1 MASKHVQ
8 GLENQLGVRLFNRTT
23 RKLNLTEIG
32 VIYVDKVNAVLSEID
47 EAESVISELNSEPS
61 ER

>member
-32 VIYVDKVNAVLSEID
+32 MIYVDKVNAGLSEID

>member
-32 VIYVDKVNAVLSEID
+32 MIYVDKVNAVLSEID